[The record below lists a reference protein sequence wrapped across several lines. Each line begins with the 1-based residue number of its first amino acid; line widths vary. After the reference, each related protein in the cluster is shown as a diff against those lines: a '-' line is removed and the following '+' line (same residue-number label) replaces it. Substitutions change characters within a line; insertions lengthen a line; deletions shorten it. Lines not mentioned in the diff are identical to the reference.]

1 MKAKSNQLYQFLKD
15 NDLIGKSKEEIQEA
29 KIKYRKEYLKAWHK
43 EKREQSV
50 DIRIRFTPS
59 EFSEIREKAKQLN
72 ISPTMYSKLAVLQES
87 QSPIQIPNK
96 AILQELVQK
105 IGILGMSA
113 LRKCPLEIYEGIEE
127 IENALIE
134 YLSKE

>member
-29 KIKYRKEYLKAWHK
+29 KVKYRKEYLKAWHK
-43 EKREQSV
+43 EMREESN

-59 EFSEIREKAKQLN
+59 EFSEIRQKAKQLN
-72 ISPTMYSKLAVLQES
+72 ISPTMYSKLAVLQEN
-87 QSPIQIPNK
+87 QSPIKIPNK

-105 IGILGMSA
+105 LGVLGMTA
-113 LRKCPLEIYEGIEE
+113 LRKCPLEFYEGIEE
-127 IENALIE
+127 IENTLIE
-134 YLSKE
+134 YLSEK

>member
-29 KIKYRKEYLKAWHK
+29 KARYRKEYLKVWHK
-43 EKREQSV
+43 ARREENK
-50 DIRIRFTPS
+50 DIRLRFRPD
-59 EFSEIREKAKQLN
+59 EFSKIREKAKQLN

-105 IGILGMSA
+105 LGILGMSA
-113 LRKCPLEIYEGIEE
+113 LRKCPLEFYEGIEE